1 MGPSGQFPSPSH
13 NLTLPFPLC
22 YKHMRNPVEEA
33 SFPMQLAK
41 NIGFYLGFV
50 AASALLLVIEHLTHI
65 EFFLHL
71 AAIPLEVLVAIFIV
85 EKMLERRETKERR
98 RQLLFIKSHM
108 FRTDMRGL
116 FIANFRGLKNPA
128 ITMRQIREASLEEL
142 RKMRREAE
150 TIEYRS
156 PEEMEEII
164 REYVKAQPV
173 WASFMERAI
182 TYNFENIFLDMI
194 YILHFIN
201 DVKAFK
207 ERYPDRLFIHEAE
220 RNERLM
226 TKVRKVL
233 NDGIQKFL
241 DYAVELK
248 EKQPKVFIDLMT
260 DYEISDG
267 IHRPRS

>member
-1 MGPSGQFPSPSH
+1 
-13 NLTLPFPLC
+13 
-22 YKHMRNPVEEA
+22 
-33 SFPMQLAK
+33 
-41 NIGFYLGFV
+41 
-50 AASALLLVIEHLTHI
+50 
-65 EFFLHL
+65 
-71 AAIPLEVLVAIFIV
+71 LE
-85 EKMLERRETKERR
+85 
-98 RQLLFIKSHM
+98 
-108 FRTDMRGL
+108 D
-116 FIANFRGLKNPA
+116 
-128 ITMRQIREASLEEL
+128 L

-226 TKVRKVL
+226 TKMRKVL

-267 IHRPRS
+267 IHRPRP

>member
-1 MGPSGQFPSPSH
+1 
-13 NLTLPFPLC
+13 
-22 YKHMRNPVEEA
+22 
-33 SFPMQLAK
+33 MQLAK

-50 AASALLLVIEHLTHI
+50 ALAAIFLVVEHLTHI
-65 EFFLHL
+65 AFFLHL

-85 EKMLERRETKERR
+85 ERMLERRENKERR
-98 RQLLFIKSHM
+98 RQLMFIKSHM

-116 FIANFRGLKNPA
+116 FVANFRGLKNPA
-128 ITMRQIREASLEEL
+128 ITMSQIKKASLEDL

-150 TIEYRS
+150 AIEYRS

-173 WASFMERAI
+173 WTNFMERAI

-207 ERYPDRLFIHEAE
+207 ERSPDRLFIHEAE

-233 NDGIQKFL
+233 SDGIQKFL

-248 EKQPKVFIDLMT
+248 EKQPKVFVDLMT
-260 DYEISDG
+260 DYEISDRMR
-267 IHRPRS
+267 RPPA

>member
-1 MGPSGQFPSPSH
+1 MP
-13 NLTLPFPLC
+13 
-22 YKHMRNPVEEA
+22 
-33 SFPMQLAK
+33 LAK
-41 NIGFYLGFV
+41 NIGYYLGFI
-50 AASALLLVIEHLTHI
+50 AASALFLVVEHLTHV

-71 AAIPLEVLVAIFIV
+71 AAIPLEVLVAVFIV

-98 RQLLFIKSHM
+98 RQLMFIKSHM

-116 FIANFRGLKNPA
+116 FVANFRGLKTPA
-128 ITMRQIREASLEEL
+128 VTMSQIRQASLEEL
-142 RKMRREAE
+142 RRMRREAGA
-150 TIEYRS
+150 IEYRS
-156 PEEMEEII
+156 PDAVEGII

-173 WASFMERAI
+173 WTSFMERAI

-207 ERYPDRLFIHEAE
+207 ERHPDQLFIHEAE

-226 TKVRKVL
+226 TKVNKVL

-241 DYAVELK
+241 DYAIELK
-248 EKQPKVFIDLMT
+248 EKQPKVFDDLMI
-260 DYEISDG
+260 DYEISDRMH
-267 IHRPRS
+267 HRPA

>member
-1 MGPSGQFPSPSH
+1 
-13 NLTLPFPLC
+13 
-22 YKHMRNPVEEA
+22 
-33 SFPMQLAK
+33 MQLAR

-50 AASALLLVIEHLTHI
+50 AASALFLVVQHFTHI
-65 EFFLHL
+65 EFFLHV
-71 AAIPLEVLVAIFIV
+71 AAIPLEVLVAVFIV

-98 RQLLFIKSHM
+98 RQLMFIKSHM

-116 FIANFRGLKNPA
+116 FIANFRGLKQPA
-128 ITMRQIREASLEEL
+128 ITMSQIKDASLEDL

-150 TIEYRS
+150 AIEYRA
-156 PEEMEEII
+156 PEAVEETI

-173 WASFMERAI
+173 WTSFMERAI

-194 YILHFIN
+194 YILHFIS

-226 TKVRKVL
+226 TKVKKVL

-241 DYAVELK
+241 DYTIELK
-248 EKQPKVFIDLMT
+248 EKQPKVFADLMT
-260 DYEISDG
+260 DYEISDRM
-267 IHRPRS
+267 HLSRS

>member
-1 MGPSGQFPSPSH
+1 
-13 NLTLPFPLC
+13 
-22 YKHMRNPVEEA
+22 
-33 SFPMQLAK
+33 MQLAK
-41 NIGFYLGFV
+41 NIGFYLGFI
-50 AASALLLVIEHLTHI
+50 AASALFLIIEHLTHV
-65 EFFLHL
+65 EFFLHV
-71 AAIPLEVLVAIFIV
+71 AAIPLEVLVAVFIV

-98 RQLLFIKSHM
+98 RQLMFIKSHM

-116 FIANFRGLKNPA
+116 FIANFRGLKAPA
-128 ITMRQIREASLEEL
+128 ITMSQIREASLEEL

-150 TIEYRS
+150 SIEYRS
-156 PEEMEEII
+156 PEAIEEII

-173 WASFMERAI
+173 WTSFMERAI

-201 DVKAFK
+201 DVKAFW
-207 ERYPDRLFIHEAE
+207 ERYPDKLFIHEAE
-220 RNERLM
+220 GNERLM
-226 TKVRKVL
+226 TKVNKVL

-260 DYEISDG
+260 DYEISDRMH
-267 IHRPRS
+267 HRRT